1 MTLILDRAGN
11 PISGPMD
18 GHQQLVFKVA
28 QARVLAAESVVSDRY
43 GADAG
48 RGVGLRTDAH
58 DFAGK
63 PGRVQDYARYCGEVQ
78 TAIFEM
84 AGGEAAGALRRWNDA
99 GKLRADHRE
108 TLGIRT
114 DAVDFGAGGGGVAGN
129 LTQWM
134 AKIVEE
140 PLPVL
145 NMDKIAAKSN
155 TLHPGALD
163 YQILHIAGSGEA
175 AFWTG
180 GAGGDAYEVS
190 EGIATYNLRQHWLL
204 SQDHITLIDDARYNL
219 LGFNREQR
227 SRARLEFA
235 HLSVHNKLFWQG
247 NAKLK
252 LLGLKNYPKL
262 TKYGSGLSL
271 ASVTGSQLLNW
282 CIQLLR
288 RPVEDS
294 AQRFTPNVL
303 AVAPEV
309 MTYMKELRVETGDAG
324 VSVYKY
330 LVDNFPGVSIEEYNE
345 LSDFFDTG
353 VHGAIAFPRGSDA
366 SPTFESAPPY
376 AVPIVQ
382 QGIGMVMYYISRV
395 GGAFLPMTIGA
406 RMGKIEA

>member
-1 MTLILDRAGN
+1 MTLLLDRSGS
-11 PISGPMD
+11 PIAGPMD
-18 GHQQLVFKVA
+18 GHQRLMFKIA
-28 QARVLAAESVVSDRY
+28 QSRVLAAELAVMGQMGGES
-43 GADAG
+43 A
-48 RGVGLRTDAH
+48 RGLGLRTDAANF
-58 DFAGK
+58 DGK
-63 PGRVQDYARYCGEVQ
+63 PGKRQDYADYCGKVQ
-78 TAIFEM
+78 SEIFAM
-84 AGGEAAGALRRWNDA
+84 AGGEAAGNIKRWHEAGRLRT
-99 GKLRADHRE
+99 DHRE

-140 PLPVL
+140 PLPIL
-145 NMDKIAAKSN
+145 NSDKIAAKSN
-155 TLHPGALD
+155 SLHPGALD
-163 YQILHIAGSGEA
+163 YQIMHIARSGEA
-175 AFWTG
+175 AFWAD

-190 EGIATYNLRQHWLL
+190 EGITTYNLRQHWLM

-219 LGFNREQR
+219 LGFNREA
-227 SRARLEFA
+227 RARASLEFA
-235 HLSVHNKLFWQG
+235 HLNTHNKLFWQG

-271 ASVTGSQLLNW
+271 ASVTGAQLLSW

-309 MTYMKELRVETGDAG
+309 YTMMVQLQ
-324 VSVYKY
+324 VSSGGAPTSVLKY
-330 LVDNFPGVSIEEYNE
+330 ILDNFPGVSVEEYNE
-345 LSDFFDTG
+345 LSDFFDTD

-376 AVPIVQ
+376 AVPVVQ
-382 QGIGMVMYYISRV
+382 QGIGMVLYYISRV
-395 GGAFLPMTIGA
+395 GGAFLPMTVGA